1 MASLPTSL
9 EELRQ
14 ALERGERCFLGL
26 VLDDIDGIDLDL
38 SGCDLSG
45 SCFREAR
52 FGHAHLGGARIE
64 ACSFQQA
71 LLWGA
76 DLSDVRAARSRWHEA
91 DLSGSRLQ
99 GADFREAWLHRCCLR
114 GVVAAGSSWQ
124 NARMVEA
131 DFRSGLDQLTDLGKA
146 DFRGADLSFALFQGA
161 QLGGANL
168 RDTCLYGANLA
179 EAQLEG
185 SLLSE
190 QQLAELPLGSPKASS
205 KTLPEPH
212 SIQPPGACSGPTS
225 RRHRFGQPD
234 PSPVL
239 TMASPYDLVV
249 LGAGSGGLAAA
260 KRAASYGAKVAIV
273 EGDRVGGTCVIRGC
287 VPKKLLVYGSGM
299 GHSLKDAAS
308 YGWEVGPARCDA
320 SVLLANVAAEVDRL
334 DQLHRELLD
343 KAGVTLIRG
352 WGRFRDAHTVEV
364 TQEWTASGPGA
375 PGDWAGPP
383 SQQQLVG
390 ERVLIA
396 VGGRPKRPALPGA
409 ELGWVS
415 DDLFLQR
422 QLPSKVVIVGAGF
435 IACEFACILNGLGV
449 AVTQLVRGDHLLR
462 GFDREAA
469 GAVQEAMQADG
480 IEIRF
485 AHSPAAISG
494 EPGDLTVTTQG
505 GEQLDCG
512 AVILATGRRPFLAG
526 LDLEAAGVA
535 IEGHR
540 IPVSPDQVTNVPHIY
555 AVGDVT
561 DRINLTPVAVD
572 EGRAFADT
580 VYGNKPRRVNHQL
593 VASAVFSDP
602 ELASVGL
609 SEEEA
614 IERYGEEAIRIHRA
628 RFRPMAQALPKRGP
642 RVLLKLVVQV
652 ESGKVLGCH
661 MVGEHAA
668 EIIQMAA
675 IAIGMGATKADFD
688 RTMALH
694 PSVAEE
700 FVTMPG

>member
-1 MASLPTSL
+1 
-9 EELRQ
+9 
-14 ALERGERCFLGL
+14 
-26 VLDDIDGIDLDL
+26 
-38 SGCDLSG
+38 
-45 SCFREAR
+45 
-52 FGHAHLGGARIE
+52 
-64 ACSFQQA
+64 
-71 LLWGA
+71 
-76 DLSDVRAARSRWHEA
+76 
-91 DLSGSRLQ
+91 
-99 GADFREAWLHRCCLR
+99 
-114 GVVAAGSSWQ
+114 
-124 NARMVEA
+124 
-131 DFRSGLDQLTDLGKA
+131 
-146 DFRGADLSFALFQGA
+146 
-161 QLGGANL
+161 
-168 RDTCLYGANLA
+168 
-179 EAQLEG
+179 
-185 SLLSE
+185 
-190 QQLAELPLGSPKASS
+190 
-205 KTLPEPH
+205 
-212 SIQPPGACSGPTS
+212 
-225 RRHRFGQPD
+225 
-234 PSPVL
+234 
-239 TMASPYDLVV
+239 MASPFDLVV

-287 VPKKLLVYGSGM
+287 VPKKLLVYGSGFR
-299 GHSLKDAAS
+299 HSLSDAAS
-308 YGWEVGPARCDA
+308 YGWEVGPVRCDV

-334 DQLHRELLD
+334 DQLHRDLLA

-352 WGRFRDAHTVEV
+352 WGRFVDAHTVEV
-364 TQEWTASGPGA
+364 TRALDGGAEAAGPG
-375 PGDWAGPP
+375 GAGPG
-383 SQQQLVG
+383 STVQQLIG
-390 ERVLIA
+390 ERILIA
-396 VGGRPKRPALPGA
+396 VGGRPKRPTIPGA

-462 GFDREAA
+462 GFDRELSA
-469 GAVQEAMQADG
+469 AVQEAMQAEG

-628 RFRPMAQALPKRGP
+628 RFRPMALALPKRGP

-652 ESGKVLGCH
+652 DSGKVLGCH